1 MKDKPANQRTNKVP
15 VSVIAGFL
23 GSGKTTL
30 LNRLI
35 QHPGMSDAALIV
47 NEFGEIGIDHALV
60 DSALE
65 NTVVM
70 DSGCLCCT
78 IRGDLIDTISELFAK
93 VEAGDLPRFSKILIE
108 PTGLADPGPII
119 HALDQMDA
127 MGHPCTRDAI
137 VTMIDGQQGARQL
150 DEHEEAA
157 RQIAVADV
165 AILTKTDLIDDDAA
179 QSLMQR
185 IDGLNPGV
193 PVRTAV
199 HGEIDPSELF
209 LLASRSA
216 AIVPDP
222 AASDQHR
229 EHTHNHVLGD
239 DHHRHDAIQAHA
251 ISTAQKLGWE
261 RLRTFL
267 ETMFSLRGD
276 AFLRVKG
283 IVWLEGA
290 DDPVLIQGVGNAF
303 SPPKRLDRDSGG
315 EGLSRLVFIHN
326 GLNGDAIE
334 QTFRA
339 MVLDGAIPEGRTQ
352 PGKGM

>member
-1 MKDKPANQRTNKVP
+1 MKDRPVERRSNKVP

-65 NTVVM
+65 NAVVM

-78 IRGDLIDTISELFAK
+78 IRGDLIDTISELFAR

-127 MGHPCTRDAI
+127 MGLPCARDAI
-137 VTMIDGQQGARQL
+137 VTMVDGQQGARQL

-157 RQIAVADV
+157 RQIAVADI
-165 AILTKTDLIDDDAA
+165 AILTKTDLADDGAVEG
-179 QSLMQR
+179 LMQR
-185 IDGLNPGV
+185 IDALNPGV
-193 PVRTAV
+193 PIRTAI

-216 AIVPDP
+216 TIVPGP
-222 AASDQHR
+222 APSDQAHG
-229 EHTHNHVLGD
+229 HTH
-239 DHHRHDAIQAHA
+239 DHAHTSDRHRHDKIQAHA
-251 ISTAQKLGWE
+251 ISTAQKLDWD

-267 ETMFSLRGD
+267 ETVFSLRGE

-283 IVWLEGA
+283 IVWLEDA

-303 SPPKRLDRDSGG
+303 SPPKRLDRDPDG
-315 EGLSRLVFIHN
+315 EGLSRLVFIHD

-339 MVLDGAIPEGRTQ
+339 MVLDGAIPDGRSTW
-352 PGKGM
+352 